1 MGNEFKFTIQDGKT
15 NIDFIQYPLSALDW
29 ADLFETVL
37 GILADIDSAELNI
50 TEMIQHIGETGS
62 TDSIKLFSTVIKNIS
77 KMDKKTKHKL
87 YEDILQNLFLDEE
100 AKSAVTLNYLDKT
113 LNNPLTVYKIL
124 GKCLE
129 GHATPLLASDLGK
142 ISGSEIMEDKKTI
155 KL

>member
-1 MGNEFKFTIQDGKT
+1 MGNEFKFTVQDGKT

-37 GILADIDSAELNI
+37 GILADIDSTELNI

-100 AKSAVTLNYLDKT
+100 AKSAVTLTYLDKT
-113 LNNPLTVYKIL
+113 IDNPLTIYKIL
-124 GKCLE
+124 AKCLE
-129 GHATPLLASDLGK
+129 GHAAPLLASDPGK
-142 ISGSEIMEDKKTI
+142 ISGSEITENKETI